1 MRFRMEK
8 RLRIC
13 LRGPLSDF
21 DRRENRCLRFGRHRP
36 VRERAGTVMDGD
48 RRDAWK
54 AEPVAGPLDEAAGW
68 GSDVAAQMLRRLGI
82 PWIALTPGASYRGF
96 HDSLVNHLGNE
107 RPEMLLC
114 LHEEHAVAIAHGY
127 AKVSGRAMAVALHSN
142 VGLMHG
148 SMAIFNAWGDRV
160 PMLILGATGPVD
172 AAQRRPWIDWLHT
185 TQDQGAL
192 IRHFTK
198 WDDQPGSAAAL
209 PEAMARGW
217 KITNTSPMAPVYIN
231 LDAAWQE
238 APLEGAVRW
247 PAPSR
252 HAPVEPPRPDPGA
265 IARAAGML
273 AAAERPVILMGR
285 GARDEAALAA
295 RVALAERSG
304 AAMLSDLKTGT
315 MVPTDHP
322 NHAGLP
328 FNKLSAVARQV
339 LREADLILSLGWID
353 LGGALK
359 QAYGDEEPP
368 ASILHAGDDMQ
379 LHRGWGQEHFALPP
393 VDIEF
398 GCAADAVVQDLLAA
412 LPDVPRP
419 APALPASPKSSSAE
433 GESLTF
439 RDVAHALRREVA
451 DQPVTFPALARSWPH
466 DLWPQ
471 RHPLDYLG
479 KDGGGG
485 IGSGP
490 GLAVGAALALKGSE
504 RLVIA
509 TLGDGDALMGIT
521 ALWTAAKYR
530 LPVLF
535 VIGNNR
541 SYFNDELH
549 QESVAK
555 RRGRNPA
562 NAWVGQRL
570 DDPAPD
576 LALLARAQGV
586 EATGPVTDRAALDTA
601 LAEGVATLREGRPYL
616 VDVWIDPRQGRE
628 TAVRRA
634 TKDAQKSR

>member
-1 MRFRMEK
+1 M
-8 RLRIC
+8 
-13 LRGPLSDF
+13 D
-21 DRRENRCLRFGRHRP
+21 DA
-36 VRERAGTVMDGD
+36 RANDW
-48 RRDAWK
+48 R
-54 AEPVAGPLDEAAGW
+54 AEPVEGPVDEAVGW

-114 LHEEHAVAIAHGY
+114 LHEEHAVAIAHGW
-127 AKVSGRAMAVALHSN
+127 AKVTGRAMAVALHSN

-148 SMAIFNAWGDRV
+148 SMAIFNAWGDRA

-172 AAQRRPWIDWLHT
+172 AAERRPWIDWLHT

-209 PEAMARGW
+209 PEAMARAW
-217 KITNTSPMAPVYIN
+217 KIANSSPMAPVYVN
-231 LDAAWQE
+231 LDAGWQE
-238 APLEGAVRW
+238 APLAAEPAWPDPERHRPLAP
-247 PAPSR
+247 PAP
-252 HAPVEPPRPDPGA
+252 DPA
-265 IARAAGML
+265 LVARAADAL
-273 AAAERPVILMGR
+273 RAARHPVILFGR
-285 GARDEAALAA
+285 GARSEAAMAV
-295 RVALAERSG
+295 RVALAERTG

-322 NHAGLP
+322 NHAGTP
-328 FNKLSAVARQV
+328 FNKLSRTARDV
-339 LREADLILSLGWID
+339 LARADVILSLGWID
-353 LGGALK
+353 LGGVLK
-359 QAYGDEEPP
+359 QATGDAPVT
-368 ASILHAGDDMQ
+368 ATVIHAGDDMH
-379 LHRGWGQEHFALPP
+379 LHRGWGQEHFGLPP

-398 GCAADAVVQDLLAA
+398 ACPADAAAAALLDA
-412 LPDVPRP
+412 LPDERRAAPDLP
-419 APALPASPKSSSAE
+419 APVAPAAAGGE
-433 GESLTF
+433 GLTF
-439 RDVAHALRREVA
+439 RDIAAALRHAVG
-451 DQPVTFPALARSWPH
+451 DTPVTFPALARSWPH

-490 GLAVGAALALKGSE
+490 GLAVGAALALKGSG
-504 RLVIA
+504 RLVVA
-509 TLGDGDALMGIT
+509 TLGDGDTLMGIT

-535 VIGNNR
+535 VVGNNR

-549 QESVAK
+549 QEQVAE

-576 LALLARAQGV
+576 LAGLARAQGV
-586 EATGPVTDRAALDTA
+586 EAIGPVRTAGELDRAV
-601 LAEGVATLREGRPYL
+601 AEGVAALRDGRPFL
-616 VDVWIDPRQGRE
+616 LDVWIDPRQGRE

-634 TKDAQKSR
+634 TKGG